1 MYVKKIP
8 ENLECGIEIA
18 MKVLGGKWKPCIIDA
33 INRGYRRPS
42 EMHRFITS
50 ASPRVINMQ
59 LRELEE
65 YCMVSK
71 KVYDELPL
79 KVEYYLTELGES
91 ILPIINAMDTWGME
105 RRELV
110 ERIHEEIQGVA

>member
-8 ENLECGIEIA
+8 DNLECGIEIA
-18 MKVLGGKWKPCIIDA
+18 MKVIGGKWKCCIIDS
-33 INRGYRRPS
+33 IQRGYRRPS
-42 EMHRFITS
+42 EMHRFISS

-79 KVEYYLTELGES
+79 KVEYYLTDLGLS
-91 ILPIINAMDTWGME
+91 ILPIIEAMDTWGME
-105 RRELV
+105 RRELIT
-110 ERIHEEIQGVA
+110 RIDEELQGVA

>member
-8 ENLECGIEIA
+8 ENPECGIEIA
-18 MKVLGGKWKPCIIDA
+18 IKVLGGKWKPCILDA

-42 EMHRFITS
+42 EIHRYIS
-50 ASPRVINMQ
+50 HASPRVINMQ

-71 KVYDELPL
+71 KVYDEIPL
-79 KVEYYLTELGES
+79 KVEYYLTDLGQS
-91 ILPIINAMDTWGME
+91 ILPIIDAMDAWGEE
-105 RRELV
+105 RRELIT
-110 ERIHEEIQGVA
+110 RIDEELQGVA

>member
-8 ENLECGIEIA
+8 DTLECGIEVA
-18 MKVLGGKWKPCIIDA
+18 MKVLGGKWKPCILDA
-33 INRGYRRPS
+33 INREYRRPS

-65 YCMVSK
+65 YGMVYK

-79 KVEYYLTELGES
+79 KVEYYLTDLGQS
-91 ILPIINAMDTWGME
+91 ILPIIDAMDAWGTE
-105 RRELV
+105 RRELIT
-110 ERIHEEIQGVA
+110 RIDEELQGVA